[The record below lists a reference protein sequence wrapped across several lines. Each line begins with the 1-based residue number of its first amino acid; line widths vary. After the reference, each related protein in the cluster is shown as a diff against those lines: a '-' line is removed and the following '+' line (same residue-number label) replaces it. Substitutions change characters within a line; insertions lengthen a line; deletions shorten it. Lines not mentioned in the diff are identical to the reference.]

1 MSHATATVQRVRVH
15 ACPSIKDHPVQTTTS
30 TKSTDA
36 QTTPGKIAHQAQQCY
51 KEQQQRNAY
60 WNKGGT
66 IEHCPTA
73 DINDSA
79 CLSLLF
85 SHSEE
90 GSSQVLRYIG
100 QTGRCLNNRTREH
113 AESLKWTPPMDI
125 SSISRFTI
133 TFHLWGGIAIK
144 WYKYGKKTFNKRLV
158 QLLVRRCI
166 VNLCVKVDGWNPLRR
181 HQGCAKTR
189 AQIRFCKRS
198 VSGKRTLAQHQDS
211 LR

>member
-1 MSHATATVQRVRVH
+1 MFWLLICNAKSESVLICFQWLMSHANATVQRVRVH

-30 TKSTDA
+30 TKSSDA

-100 QTGRCLNNRTREH
+100 QTSRCLNNRTREH
-113 AESLKWTPPMDI
+113 AESLKRTPPDGHLVHLA
-125 SSISRFTI
+125 
-133 TFHLWGGIAIK
+133 FHNH
-144 WYKYGKKTFNKRLV
+144 FSP
-158 QLLVRRCI
+158 VRRHCYQ
-166 VNLCVKVDGWNPLRR
+166 VV
-181 HQGCAKTR
+181 
-189 AQIRFCKRS
+189 
-198 VSGKRTLAQHQDS
+198 
-211 LR
+211 